1 MPGHDVVV
9 PIGAAACGG
18 ARGWR
23 QRSKVSMTTMCP
35 PQEGH
40 GGRIS
45 VLRVHHQAAAQRR
58 ATGGAFEVRPAGGA
72 GEQPVMP
79 HAVEPARQDTEPE
92 AADELVG
99 AERHHLLAIA
109 TIAAIVFVAVR

>member
-9 PIGAAACGG
+9 PVAAAACGG

-35 PQEGH
+35 PQQEH

-45 VLRVHHQAAAQRR
+45 IGSSGASSGGNATPGNWRVHSRCALRVAPQSS
-58 ATGGAFEVRPAGGA
+58 P
-72 GEQPVMP
+72 
-79 HAVEPARQDTEPE
+79 
-92 AADELVG
+92 
-99 AERHHLLAIA
+99 
-109 TIAAIVFVAVR
+109 